1 MNHDELKARFERS
14 AVDVVVGFRRA
25 ALLAP
30 EGVGARPVAFFGPPA
45 VMDDIFG
52 PMPPGPGRG
61 PLRVIDHAT
70 ALELG
75 RVIARGESARFGAE
89 VEAMVRG
96 VAASED
102 EVVGL
107 VTIELLPCACG
118 RPGCEG
124 SLSLRSHTVH
134 VGAPRALGDA

>member
-1 MNHDELKARFERS
+1 MNHDELKAHFVER
-14 AVDVVVGFRRA
+14 AALVVAGFRHA

-30 EGVGARPVAFFGPPA
+30 EGAGARPVAFYGPPA

-52 PMPPGPGRG
+52 PMPPGPGRV
-61 PLRVIDHAT
+61 PLRVIDHAP
-70 ALELG
+70 ALKLG
-75 RVIARGESARFGAE
+75 RVIARGEIAHVGAE

-107 VTIELLPCACG
+107 VTIEILPCTCG
-118 RPGCEG
+118 RRGCEG